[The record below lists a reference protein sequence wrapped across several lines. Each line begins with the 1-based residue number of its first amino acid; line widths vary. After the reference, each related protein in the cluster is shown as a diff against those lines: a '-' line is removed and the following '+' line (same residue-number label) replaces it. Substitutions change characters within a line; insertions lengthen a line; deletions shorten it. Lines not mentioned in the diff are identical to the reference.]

1 MDFFLNM
8 VERFRVRIY
17 NKLTIDRWY
26 RQSCFSFLFF
36 FFSVWGGWKCQ
47 RGQSPILIVMSH
59 GKMEQQVIVGSVVL
73 FAGFELAFSE

>member
-26 RQSCFSFLFF
+26 RQCFF
-36 FFSVWGGWKCQ
+36 FFGLGGWKCQ

-59 GKMEQQVIVGSVVL
+59 GKMEQQVIVRSVVL